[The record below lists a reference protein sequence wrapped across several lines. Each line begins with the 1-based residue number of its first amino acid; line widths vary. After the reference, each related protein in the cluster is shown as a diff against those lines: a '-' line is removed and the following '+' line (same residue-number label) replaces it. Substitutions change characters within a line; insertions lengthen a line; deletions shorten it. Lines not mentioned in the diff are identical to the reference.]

1 MSDPSNFTQSQ
12 SHGLFWDSEIREKIF
27 LLPPCINDCEKFDI
41 PCSKNRFDSKENI
54 SIKTSGN
61 NTIDCGD
68 ILRFY
73 SRDVEDNKITMILVK
88 YKQINN
94 TKQINEILEID
105 YSDEFKDILF
115 GSVTKD
121 VLENYVQFVKNIP
134 FGNACNEIKNT
145 YKKLKKEIQE
155 KYNMQINISP
165 KVDSKNQ
172 RRVQCSIPNFD
183 KLLVKYP
190 KFLISKTCG
199 SLIRGIVITPI
210 IESVKRVRNKKV
222 KMKETVNN
230 NNNNNNNNQEIMIIK
245 DSISV

>member
-1 MSDPSNFTQSQ
+1 MSDLSNFTQSQ

-41 PCSKNRFDSKENI
+41 PSSKNHFDSKENI

-61 NTIDCGD
+61 TTIDCGD

-73 SRDVEDNKITMILVK
+73 SRDVEDNKITIILLK

-94 TKQINEILEID
+94 TKQINEILEIN
-105 YSDEFKDILF
+105 YSEEFKDILF

-121 VLENYVQFVKNIP
+121 VLENYVQYVKNIP
-134 FGNACNEIKNT
+134 SGNACNEIKNS

-155 KYNMQINISP
+155 KHNMQINISP

-183 KLLVKYP
+183 KLLMKYP

-199 SLIRGIVITPI
+199 CLIRGIAITPI
-210 IESVKRVRNKKV
+210 IESVKRIRNKKV
-222 KMKETVNN
+222 IVNVTPTGKKNET
-230 NNNNNNNNQEIMIIK
+230 
-245 DSISV
+245 